1 MISYHHASKLS
12 ILILLSE
19 VLKQEF
25 ERKIKEIREF
35 IPYTYRLE
43 YLTII

>member
-25 ERKIKEIREF
+25 ERKIKELRENLF
-35 IPYTYRLE
+35 PTHTNWSI
-43 YLTII
+43 